1 MKCHELKVRVRYSET
16 DQMGVVHHTNYF
28 NYFEMGRI
36 EYLRSLGAVYAN
48 IEKGNN
54 YLVVTEVYCKY
65 KASARFDDVL
75 TVRTWVSELK
85 PTRIEFRYEIV
96 KDDEEARQIAEG
108 FSVLA
113 CLDKTRRP
121 MVIPVELKELLTPKV
136 LHNQ

>member
-16 DQMGVVHHTNYF
+16 DQMGVVHHSNYF

-36 EYLRSLGAVYAN
+36 EYLRSLGLVYSEL
-48 IEKGNN
+48 EKEQT

-65 KASARFDDVL
+65 RASARYDDVL
-75 TVRTWVSELK
+75 IVRTWVAELK

-96 KDDEEARQIAEG
+96 KDGDEARQIAEG

-113 CLDKTRRP
+113 CLDKTRK
-121 MVIPVELKELLTPKV
+121 PVVLPGELKDLLATEV
-136 LHNQ
+136 SRI